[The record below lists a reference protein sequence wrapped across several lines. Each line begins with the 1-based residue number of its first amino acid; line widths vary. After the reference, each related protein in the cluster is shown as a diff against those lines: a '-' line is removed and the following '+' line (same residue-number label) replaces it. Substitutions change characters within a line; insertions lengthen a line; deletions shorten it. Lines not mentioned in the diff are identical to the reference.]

1 MRAWKK
7 AAALAAVVVLS
18 AGTGVAVAEGIGGD
32 QPASTSATPPAG
44 GPDYLLAGGFQNEDA
59 YVPITPC
66 RILDTRKG
74 FGKLQVNAPK
84 EIDVRGDE
92 VTFTTQGGNPGGCGI
107 PAGATAIEATIT
119 AIDSGSGFLRAWP
132 ANIVQPNATFLN
144 YDSAFN
150 VSNTGTITLCGGQNS
165 LSCNANKDLS
175 LRAYGSAT
183 DLVVD
188 VNGFFVRP
196 MAASVDSA
204 GALVEGNRV
213 TAAGRVGGQTG
224 RYEVIF
230 DRNISECSF
239 TASVSFDGGSE
250 GYATVSPRAG
260 KANGIFVATFNNAG
274 SATDK
279 PFYVEATC

>member
-1 MRAWKK
+1 MSRFKK
-7 AAALAAVVVLS
+7 VAALAAVVVLS
-18 AGTGVAVAEGIGGD
+18 AGTGVAVAEGIDGD
-32 QPASTSATPPAG
+32 QPASTSASPPAG

-74 FGKLQVNAPK
+74 YGKLQVNGPK

-92 VTFTTQGGNPGGCGI
+92 ATFTVQGGNPGGCGI

-150 VSNTGTITLCGGQNS
+150 VSNTGTVTLCGGQNA
-165 LSCNANKDLS
+165 LACNANKDLS

-183 DLVVD
+183 HLVVD
-188 VNGFFVRP
+188 VNGFFIRP
-196 MAASVDSA
+196 MAASVQPD
-204 GALVEGNRV
+204 GDLIEGNRV
-213 TAAGRVGGQTG
+213 TSAGKVNGLTG
-224 RYEVIF
+224 RYEVVF
-230 DRNISECSF
+230 DRNISQCSY
-239 TASVSFDGGSE
+239 TASVSFDGGE
-250 GYATVSPRAG
+250 GYATVDPR
-260 KANGIFVATFNNAG
+260 NGNNRAVFVGTYNNAG
-274 SATDK
+274 TLTDR
-279 PFYVEATC
+279 PFYVEVTC